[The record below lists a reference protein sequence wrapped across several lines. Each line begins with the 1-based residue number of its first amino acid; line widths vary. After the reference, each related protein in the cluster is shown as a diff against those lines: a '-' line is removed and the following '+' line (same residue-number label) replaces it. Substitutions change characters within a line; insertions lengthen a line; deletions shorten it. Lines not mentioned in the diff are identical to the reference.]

1 LEKFRAAETI
11 RQNNLPDEAN
21 TTVQDAM
28 DILKRRY
35 DPFDVNTHSIY
46 WLIIQSS
53 IDRVPIIDKTN
64 LIMSGWDCGEV
75 ETI

>member
-1 LEKFRAAETI
+1 M

-21 TTVQDAM
+21 MTVQDAM

-35 DPFDVNTHSIY
+35 DPFDVNAHSIY

-53 IDRVPIIDKTN
+53 IGRVPIIDKTN